1 MIFNVGSGLK
11 GFFLATLSG
20 LSEPVGALIAWAI
33 VAACGQD
40 MSLGRAELEASRELE
55 GT

>member
-1 MIFNVGSGLK
+1 MLGSGMK

-33 VAACGQD
+33 VAACGED
-40 MSLGRAELEASRELE
+40 MSP
-55 GT
+55 GTWKTCDEDFCLFSA